1 MCVTYWVNLLQN
13 LPKGAK
19 DVFVTLNPTE
29 KIDEERVEF
38 KKYLGH
44 PVFNENAI
52 KAQEDLQ
59 SRLQGENNTWFTGAW
74 LRYGFR
80 RRHTLGG
87 GDVQEIFRKR
97 RRGSMDA

>member
-1 MCVTYWVNLLQN
+1 M
-13 LPKGAK
+13 
-19 DVFVTLNPTE
+19 TLNPTE

-59 SRLQGENNTWFTGAW
+59 SRLQGEKQHVVYRALVVEMGYTGSTKTA
-74 LRYGFR
+74 YTR
-80 RRHTLGG
+80 RWRCARN
-87 GDVQEIFRKR
+87 F
-97 RRGSMDA
+97 